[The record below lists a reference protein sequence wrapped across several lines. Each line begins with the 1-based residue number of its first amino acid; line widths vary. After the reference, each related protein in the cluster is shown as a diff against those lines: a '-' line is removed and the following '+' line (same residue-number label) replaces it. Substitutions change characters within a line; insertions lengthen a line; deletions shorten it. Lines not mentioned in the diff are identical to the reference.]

1 MMMSEDRKQFLEKLN
16 EYYTDQNHIDVT
28 KEVNLVLS
36 IANSLRGSFEAEK
49 YKDVII
55 PMVIIRRF
63 ECALEETKESFIE
76 YYENNPSKPA
86 QFYEKKTGYPFYN
99 TSKYSLKK
107 LLDDSDSIESNFN
120 SYIDGFSENVKEILN
135 NLEIKNQIKKMN
147 KNNRLYNVVKKFSE
161 IDFNPKTVDNHKMGY
176 IFEDIIRRYSENVD
190 AGDHY
195 TPREVIRLMVEILL
209 AENCDDILTGDS
221 KVVTVLDAACGSGGM
236 LSTTHDYIKLK
247 NSTADVRLFGQEIL
261 ESSYAICAADMLIK
275 GQDIRNIKGGEKIA
289 NTLKKDCFENQK
301 MRFVIMN
308 PPFGT
313 PWGGKD
319 APEGQEKAV
328 KDEYKKGVDGR
339 FGAGLPATTDAQL
352 LFMQHAVNK
361 LSSDGRA
368 AIITNGSPLF
378 SGGTT
383 SGESQIRRW
392 LLENDYVEAI
402 IALPNQLFYNTDI
415 GIYIFVISRNKRS
428 DRRGKVQLIN
438 AVDMYKPLRKSLGK
452 KRREIDLESRKEIA
466 KIYADF
472 KENENCKIFPNEE
485 FMYKEY
491 VVYQPLQRTG
501 RLDLEAIEE
510 LEKSDLF
517 TQNSNIFNQIEF
529 EELIEM
535 NPRDKDCEKK
545 YQKYINGQKFT
556 KEVINLLKK
565 NATNDRFNDYSVF
578 EKKIKSILRNVEG
591 YSDSRLGNI
600 CLELSEID
608 KKAIVQKDNK
618 GKVKIDTTTKDSEI
632 VKLSQDVDDY
642 FEKEVLPHIP
652 DAIYFYDF
660 DENKKISSTNK
671 EKLGAEIPFTRY
683 FYKYVAPEKSDKL
696 LSEFFELEKELAD
709 DISNLLKSEV

>member
-1 MMMSEDRKQFLEKLN
+1 MSEDRKQFLEKLN

-328 KDEYKKGVDGR
+328 KDEYKKGVEGR

-501 RLDLEAIEE
+501 RLDLETIEE

-683 FYKYVAPEKSDKL
+683 FYKYVAPESSDKL

-709 DISNLLKSEV
+709 DISNLLKSKV

>member
-1 MMMSEDRKQFLEKLN
+1 MSEDRKQFLEKLN

-107 LLDDSDSIESNFN
+107 LLDDSDNIESNFN

-328 KDEYKKGVDGR
+328 KDEYKKGVEGR

-510 LEKSDLF
+510 LKKSDLF

-683 FYKYVAPEKSDKL
+683 FYKYVAPERSDKL

>member
-1 MMMSEDRKQFLEKLN
+1 MSEDRKQFLEKLN

-63 ECALEETKESFIE
+63 ECALEETKENFIE

>member
-1 MMMSEDRKQFLEKLN
+1 MSENTRAFLENIN
-16 EYYTDQNHIDVT
+16 EYYMDEQHIDVS

-63 ECALEETKESFIE
+63 ECALEEKKEKFIN
-76 YYENNPSKPA
+76 YYEKNPNKPA
-86 QFYEKKTGYPFYN
+86 QFYEKETGYPFYN
-99 TSKYSLKK
+99 TSRYSLKK
-107 LLDDSDSIESNFN
+107 LLDDSDNIESNFN
-120 SYIDGFSENVKEILN
+120 SYIDAFSENVKEILN

-147 KNNRLYNVVKKFSE
+147 KSNRLYSVVKKFSE

-236 LSTTHDYIKLK
+236 LSTTHDFIKRR
-247 NSTADVRLFGQEIL
+247 NTSADVRLFGQEIL
-261 ESSYAICAADMLIK
+261 ESSYAVCAADMLIK
-275 GQDIRNIKGGEKIA
+275 GQDIRNIKGGEKTA
-289 NTLKKDCFENQK
+289 NTLKYDCFESQK

-328 KDEYKKGVDGR
+328 KDEYKKGVEGR

-600 CLELSEID
+600 CLQLSEID

-642 FEKEVLPHIP
+642 FEKEVLPNIP

-683 FYKYVAPEKSDKL
+683 FYQYRVPESSEKL
-696 LSEFFELEKELAD
+696 LKEFMKLEEELAN
-709 DISNLLKSEV
+709 DIANLMNSEVQ

>member
-1 MMMSEDRKQFLEKLN
+1 MSEDRKQFLEKLN

-247 NSTADVRLFGQEIL
+247 NSSADVRLFGQEIL

-328 KDEYKKGVDGR
+328 KDEYKKGVEGR

-683 FYKYVAPEKSDKL
+683 FYKYVAPESSDKL

>member
-1 MMMSEDRKQFLEKLN
+1 MSEDRKQFLEKLN

-107 LLDDSDSIESNFN
+107 LLDDSDSIEPNFN

-328 KDEYKKGVDGR
+328 KDEYKKGVEGR

-683 FYKYVAPEKSDKL
+683 FYKYVAPESSDKL

>member
-1 MMMSEDRKQFLEKLN
+1 MSEDRKQFLEKLN

-415 GIYIFVISRNKRS
+415 GIYFFVISRNKRS

>member
-1 MMMSEDRKQFLEKLN
+1 MMSEDRKQLLEKLN

-55 PMVIIRRF
+55 PMVIIRRL

-76 YYENNPSKPA
+76 YYENSPSKPA

-120 SYIDGFSENVKEILN
+120 SYIDGFSENIKEILN

-147 KNNRLYNVVKKFSE
+147 KNNRLYSVVKKFSE

-176 IFEDIIRRYSENVD
+176 IFEDIIRRYSENID

-328 KDEYKKGVDGR
+328 KDEYKKGVEGR

-415 GIYIFVISRNKRS
+415 GIYIFVISKNKRS

-438 AVDMYKPLRKSLGK
+438 AFDMYKPLRKSLGK

-510 LEKSDLF
+510 LEKSNLF

-529 EELIEM
+529 EELIEL
-535 NPRDKDCEKK
+535 NPRDKDSEKK
-545 YQKYINGQKFT
+545 YQKYINGQKFI

-565 NATNDRFNDYSVF
+565 NATNDRFNDYSAF
-578 EKKIKSILRNVEG
+578 EKKIKSIIRNVEG

-608 KKAIVQKDNK
+608 KNAVVQKDNK

-632 VKLSQDVDDY
+632 VKLSQDVDEY
-642 FEKEVLPHIP
+642 FEKEVFPHIP
-652 DAIYFYDF
+652 DAMYFYDF
-660 DENKKISSTNK
+660 DKNKKISSTNK

-683 FYKYVAPEKSDKL
+683 FYKYVAPESSDKL
-696 LSEFFELEKELAD
+696 LFEFFELEKELTD
-709 DISNLLKSEV
+709 DISNLLKNEV

>member
-1 MMMSEDRKQFLEKLN
+1 MSEDRKQFLEKLN

-147 KNNRLYNVVKKFSE
+147 KNNRLYSVVKKFSE

-328 KDEYKKGVDGR
+328 KDEYKKGVEGR
-339 FGAGLPATTDAQL
+339 FGAGLPVTTDAQL

-415 GIYIFVISRNKRS
+415 GIYIFVISKNKRS

-438 AVDMYKPLRKSLGK
+438 AFDMYKPLRKSLGK

-491 VVYQPLQRTG
+491 AVYQPLQRTG

-510 LEKSDLF
+510 LENSNLF

>member
-1 MMMSEDRKQFLEKLN
+1 MSENTRAFLENIN
-16 EYYTDQNHIDVT
+16 EYYMDEQHIDVS

-63 ECALEETKESFIE
+63 ECALEEKKEKFIN
-76 YYENNPSKPA
+76 YYEKNPNKPA
-86 QFYEKKTGYPFYN
+86 QFYEKETGYPFYN

-107 LLDDSDSIESNFN
+107 LLDDSDNIESNFN
-120 SYIDGFSENVKEILN
+120 SYIDAFSENVKEILN

-147 KNNRLYNVVKKFSE
+147 KSNRLYSVVKKFSE

-236 LSTTHDYIKLK
+236 LSTTHDFIKRR
-247 NSTADVRLFGQEIL
+247 NTSADVRLFGQEIL
-261 ESSYAICAADMLIK
+261 ESSYAVCAADMLIK
-275 GQDIRNIKGGEKIA
+275 GQDIRNIKGGEKTA
-289 NTLKKDCFENQK
+289 NTLKYDCFESQK

-328 KDEYKKGVDGR
+328 KDEYKKGFDGR

-392 LLENDYVEAI
+392 LLENDYVEAV

-415 GIYIFVISRNKRS
+415 GIYIFVISKNKRS
-428 DRRGKVQLIN
+428 DRKGKVQLIN
-438 AVDMYKPLRKSLGK
+438 AIDMYKPLRKSLGK

-466 KIYADF
+466 RIYAEF
-472 KENENCKIFPNEE
+472 KENEKSKIFPNEE
-485 FMYKEY
+485 FLYKEY

-501 RLDLEAIEE
+501 RIDLESIEK
-510 LEKSDLF
+510 LENSDLF
-517 TQNSNIFNQIEF
+517 SHNSNIFNQAGF
-529 EELIEM
+529 EELLEM
-535 NPRDKDCEKK
+535 NPRDKDGEKK
-545 YQKYINGQKFT
+545 YQKYIKGQKFT
-556 KEVINLLKK
+556 KEVIKLLNE
-565 NATNDRFNDYSVF
+565 NATEDKFEDYSIF
-578 EKKIKSILRNVEG
+578 EKKIKSIIRDVDG

-608 KKAIVQKDNK
+608 KNAIIQKDAK
-618 GKVKIDTTTKDSEI
+618 GNVTIDSTTKDSEI
-632 VKLSQDVDDY
+632 IKLSQDVDEY
-642 FEKEVLPHIP
+642 FAKEVLPHIP

-660 DENKKISSTNK
+660 DENKKISNTNK

-683 FYKYVAPEKSDKL
+683 FYKYVAPESSDKL
-696 LSEFFELEKELAD
+696 LFEFMELEKELSN
-709 DISNLLKSEV
+709 DISVLLKSEV

>member
-1 MMMSEDRKQFLEKLN
+1 MSENTRAFLENIN
-16 EYYTDQNHIDVT
+16 EYYMDEQHIDVS

-63 ECALEETKESFIE
+63 ECALEEKKEKFIN
-76 YYENNPSKPA
+76 YYEKNPNKPA
-86 QFYEKKTGYPFYN
+86 QFYEKETGYPFYN

-107 LLDDSDSIESNFN
+107 LLDDSDNIESNFN
-120 SYIDGFSENVKEILN
+120 SYIDAFSENVKEILN

-147 KNNRLYNVVKKFSE
+147 KSNRLYSVVKKFSE

-176 IFEDIIRRYSENVD
+176 IFENIIRRYSENVD

-236 LSTTHDYIKLK
+236 LSTTHDFIKRR
-247 NSTADVRLFGQEIL
+247 NTSADVRLFGQEIL
-261 ESSYAICAADMLIK
+261 ESSYAVCAADMLIK
-275 GQDIRNIKGGEKIA
+275 GQDIRNIKGGEKTA
-289 NTLKKDCFENQK
+289 NTLKYDCFESQK

-328 KDEYKKGVDGR
+328 KDEYKKGFDGR

-392 LLENDYVEAI
+392 LLENDYVEAV

-415 GIYIFVISRNKRS
+415 GIYIFVISKNKRS
-428 DRRGKVQLIN
+428 DRKGKVQLIN
-438 AVDMYKPLRKSLGK
+438 AIDMYKPLRKSLGK
-452 KRREIDLESRKEIA
+452 KRREIDLKSRKEIA
-466 KIYADF
+466 RIYAEF
-472 KENENCKIFPNEE
+472 EENEKSKIFPNEE
-485 FMYKEY
+485 FLYKEY

-501 RLDLEAIEE
+501 RLDLESIEK
-510 LEKSDLF
+510 LENSDLF
-517 TQNSNIFNQIEF
+517 SHNSNIFNQAEF
-529 EELIEM
+529 EELLEM
-535 NPRDKDCEKK
+535 NPRDKDGEKK
-545 YQKYINGQKFT
+545 YQKYIKGQKFT
-556 KEVINLLKK
+556 KEVIKLLNE
-565 NATNDRFNDYSVF
+565 NATEDKFEDYSIF
-578 EKKIKSILRNVEG
+578 EKKIKSIIRDVDG

-608 KKAIVQKDNK
+608 KNAIIQKDAK
-618 GKVKIDTTTKDSEI
+618 GNVKIDSTTKDSEI
-632 VKLSQDVDDY
+632 IKLSQDVDEY
-642 FEKEVLPHIP
+642 FAKEVLPHIP

-660 DENKKISSTNK
+660 DENKKISNTNK

-683 FYKYVAPEKSDKL
+683 FYKYVAPESSDKL
-696 LSEFFELEKELAD
+696 LFEFMELEKELSN
-709 DISNLLKSEV
+709 DISVLLKSEV

>member
-1 MMMSEDRKQFLEKLN
+1 MSEDRKQFLEKLN

-63 ECALEETKESFIE
+63 ECALEETKENFIE

-328 KDEYKKGVDGR
+328 KDEYKKSVEGR
-339 FGAGLPATTDAQL
+339 FGAGLPAATDAQL

-608 KKAIVQKDNK
+608 KKAIVQKDNN

-683 FYKYVAPEKSDKL
+683 FYKYVAPESSDKL

>member
-1 MMMSEDRKQFLEKLN
+1 MSEDRKQFLEKLN

-313 PWGGKD
+313 PWGGED

-328 KDEYKKGVDGR
+328 KDEYKKGVEGR

-352 LFMQHAVNK
+352 LFMQHTVNK

-368 AIITNGSPLF
+368 AIITSGSPLF

-591 YSDSRLGNI
+591 YSDSRLRNI

-683 FYKYVAPEKSDKL
+683 FYKYVAPESSDKL

>member
-1 MMMSEDRKQFLEKLN
+1 MSENTRAFLENIN
-16 EYYTDQNHIDVT
+16 EYYMDEQHIDVS

-63 ECALEETKESFIE
+63 ECALEETKEKLIN
-76 YYENNPSKPA
+76 YYEKNPNKPA
-86 QFYEKKTGYPFYN
+86 QFYEKETGYPFYN
-99 TSKYSLKK
+99 TSRYSLKK
-107 LLDDSDSIESNFN
+107 LLDDSDNIESNFN
-120 SYIDGFSENVKEILN
+120 SYIDAFSENVKEILN

-147 KNNRLYNVVKKFSE
+147 KSNRLYSVVKKFSE
-161 IDFNPKTVDNHKMGY
+161 IDFNPKTIDNHKMGY

-236 LSTTHDYIKLK
+236 LSTTHDFIKRR
-247 NSTADVRLFGQEIL
+247 NTSADVRLFGQEIL
-261 ESSYAICAADMLIK
+261 ESSYAVCAADMLIK
-275 GQDIRNIKGGEKIA
+275 GQDIRNIKGGEKTA
-289 NTLKKDCFENQK
+289 NTLKYDCFESQK

-328 KDEYKKGVDGR
+328 KDEYKKGFDGR

-392 LLENDYVEAI
+392 LLENDYVEAV

-415 GIYIFVISRNKRS
+415 GIYIFVISKNKRS
-428 DRRGKVQLIN
+428 DRKGKVQLIN
-438 AVDMYKPLRKSLGK
+438 AIDMYKPLRKSLGK

-466 KIYADF
+466 RIYAEF
-472 KENENCKIFPNEE
+472 KENEKCKIFPNEE
-485 FMYKEY
+485 FLYKEY

-501 RLDLEAIEE
+501 RIDLESIEK
-510 LEKSDLF
+510 LENSDLF
-517 TQNSNIFNQIEF
+517 SHNSNIFNQAEF
-529 EELIEM
+529 EELLEM
-535 NPRDKDCEKK
+535 NPRDKDGEKK
-545 YQKYINGQKFT
+545 YQKYIKGQKFT
-556 KEVINLLKK
+556 KEVIKLLNENVTEDK
-565 NATNDRFNDYSVF
+565 FEDYSIF
-578 EKKIKSILRNVEG
+578 EKKIKSIIREVDG

-608 KKAIVQKDNK
+608 KNAIIQKDAK
-618 GKVKIDTTTKDSEI
+618 GNVKIDSTTKDSEI
-632 VKLSQDVDDY
+632 IKLSQDVDEY
-642 FEKEVLPHIP
+642 FAKEVLPHIP

-660 DENKKISSTNK
+660 DENKKISNTNK
-671 EKLGAEIPFTRY
+671 EKLGAEIPFPRY
-683 FYKYVAPEKSDKL
+683 FYKYVAPESSDKL
-696 LSEFFELEKELAD
+696 LFEFMELEKELSNG
-709 DISNLLKSEV
+709 ISVLLKSEV

>member
-1 MMMSEDRKQFLEKLN
+1 MSENTRAFLENIN
-16 EYYTDQNHIDVT
+16 EYYMDEQHIDVS

-63 ECALEETKESFIE
+63 ECALEETKEKLIN
-76 YYENNPSKPA
+76 YYEKNPNKPA
-86 QFYEKKTGYPFYN
+86 QFYEKETGYPFYN
-99 TSKYSLKK
+99 TSRYSLKK
-107 LLDDSDSIESNFN
+107 LLDDSDNIESNFN
-120 SYIDGFSENVKEILN
+120 SYIDAFSENVKEILN
-135 NLEIKNQIKKMN
+135 NLEIKNQIKKMD
-147 KNNRLYNVVKKFSE
+147 KSNRLYSVVKKFSE
-161 IDFNPKTVDNHKMGY
+161 IDFNPKTIDNHKMGY

-221 KVVTVLDAACGSGGM
+221 KVVTVLNAACGSGGM
-236 LSTTHDYIKLK
+236 LSTTHDFIKRR
-247 NSTADVRLFGQEIL
+247 NTSADVRLFGQEIL
-261 ESSYAICAADMLIK
+261 ESSYAVCAADMLIK
-275 GQDIRNIKGGEKIA
+275 GQDIRNIKGGEKTA
-289 NTLKKDCFENQK
+289 NTLKYDCFESQK

-328 KDEYKKGVDGR
+328 KDEYKKGFDGR

-392 LLENDYVEAI
+392 LLENDYVEAV

-415 GIYIFVISRNKRS
+415 GIYIFVISKNKRS
-428 DRRGKVQLIN
+428 DRKGKVQLIN
-438 AVDMYKPLRKSLGK
+438 AIDMYKPLRKSLGK

-466 KIYADF
+466 RIYAEF
-472 KENENCKIFPNEE
+472 KENEKSKIFPNEE
-485 FMYKEY
+485 FLYKEY

-501 RLDLEAIEE
+501 RIDLESIEK
-510 LEKSDLF
+510 LENSDLF
-517 TQNSNIFNQIEF
+517 SHNSNIFNQAEF
-529 EELIEM
+529 EELLEM
-535 NPRDKDCEKK
+535 NPRDKDGEKK
-545 YQKYINGQKFT
+545 YQKYIKGQKFT
-556 KEVINLLKK
+556 KEVIKLLNENVTEDK
-565 NATNDRFNDYSVF
+565 FEDYSIF
-578 EKKIKSILRNVEG
+578 EKKIKSIIREVDG

-608 KKAIVQKDNK
+608 KNAIIQKDAK
-618 GKVKIDTTTKDSEI
+618 GNVKIDSTTKDSEI
-632 VKLSQDVDDY
+632 IKLSQDVDEY
-642 FEKEVLPHIP
+642 FAKEVLPHIP

-660 DENKKISSTNK
+660 DENKKISNTNK

-683 FYKYVAPEKSDKL
+683 FYKYVAPESSDKL
-696 LSEFFELEKELAD
+696 LFEFMELEKELSN
-709 DISNLLKSEV
+709 DISVLLKSEV

>member
-1 MMMSEDRKQFLEKLN
+1 MSENTRAFLENIN
-16 EYYTDQNHIDVT
+16 EYYMDEQHIDVS

-63 ECALEETKESFIE
+63 ECALEETKEKLIN
-76 YYENNPSKPA
+76 YYEKNPNKPA
-86 QFYEKKTGYPFYN
+86 QFYEKETGYPFYN
-99 TSKYSLKK
+99 TSRYSLKK
-107 LLDDSDSIESNFN
+107 LLDDSDNIESNFN
-120 SYIDGFSENVKEILN
+120 SYIDAFSENVKEILN
-135 NLEIKNQIKKMN
+135 NLEIKNQIKKMD
-147 KNNRLYNVVKKFSE
+147 KSNRLYSVVKKFSE
-161 IDFNPKTVDNHKMGY
+161 IDFNPKTIDNHKMGY

-236 LSTTHDYIKLK
+236 LSTTHDFIKRR
-247 NSTADVRLFGQEIL
+247 NTSADVRLFGQEIL
-261 ESSYAICAADMLIK
+261 ESSYAVCAADMLIK
-275 GQDIRNIKGGEKIA
+275 GQDIRNIKGGEKTA
-289 NTLKKDCFENQK
+289 NTLKYDCFESQK

-328 KDEYKKGVDGR
+328 KDEYKKGFDGR

-392 LLENDYVEAI
+392 LLENDYVEAV

-415 GIYIFVISRNKRS
+415 GIYIFVISKNKRS
-428 DRRGKVQLIN
+428 DRKGKVQLIN
-438 AVDMYKPLRKSLGK
+438 AIDMYKPLRKSLGK

-466 KIYADF
+466 RIYAEF
-472 KENENCKIFPNEE
+472 KENEKCKIFPNEE
-485 FMYKEY
+485 FLYKEY

-501 RLDLEAIEE
+501 RIDLESIEK
-510 LEKSDLF
+510 LENSDLF
-517 TQNSNIFNQIEF
+517 SHNSNIFNQAEF
-529 EELIEM
+529 EELLEM
-535 NPRDKDCEKK
+535 NPRDKDGEKK
-545 YQKYINGQKFT
+545 YQKYIKGQ
-556 KEVINLLKK
+556 
-565 NATNDRFNDYSVF
+565 
-578 EKKIKSILRNVEG
+578 
-591 YSDSRLGNI
+591 
-600 CLELSEID
+600 
-608 KKAIVQKDNK
+608 
-618 GKVKIDTTTKDSEI
+618 
-632 VKLSQDVDDY
+632 
-642 FEKEVLPHIP
+642 
-652 DAIYFYDF
+652 
-660 DENKKISSTNK
+660 
-671 EKLGAEIPFTRY
+671 
-683 FYKYVAPEKSDKL
+683 KL
-696 LSEFFELEKELAD
+696 LSYKLFGRHPIILQGGFVENSD
-709 DISNLLKSEV
+709 

>member
-1 MMMSEDRKQFLEKLN
+1 MSENTRAFLENIN
-16 EYYTDQNHIDVT
+16 EYYMDEQHIDVS

-63 ECALEETKESFIE
+63 ECALEETKEKLVN
-76 YYENNPSKPA
+76 YYEKNPNKPA
-86 QFYEKKTGYPFYN
+86 QFYEKETGYPFYN
-99 TSKYSLKK
+99 TSRYSLKK
-107 LLDDSDSIESNFN
+107 LLDDNDNIESNFN
-120 SYIDGFSENVKEILN
+120 SYIDAFSENVKEILN

-147 KNNRLYNVVKKFSE
+147 KSNRLYSVVKKFSE
-161 IDFNPKTVDNHKMGY
+161 IDFNPKTIDNHKMGY

-236 LSTTHDYIKLK
+236 LSTTHDFIKRR
-247 NSTADVRLFGQEIL
+247 NTSADVRLFGQEIL
-261 ESSYAICAADMLIK
+261 ESSYAVCAADMLIK
-275 GQDIRNIKGGEKIA
+275 GQDIRNIKGGEKTA
-289 NTLKKDCFENQK
+289 NTLKYDCFESQK

-328 KDEYKKGVDGR
+328 KDEYKKGFDGR

-392 LLENDYVEAI
+392 LLENDYVEAV

-415 GIYIFVISRNKRS
+415 GIYIFVISKNKRS
-428 DRRGKVQLIN
+428 DRKGKVQLIN
-438 AVDMYKPLRKSLGK
+438 AIDMYKPLRKSLGK

-466 KIYADF
+466 RIYAEF
-472 KENENCKIFPNEE
+472 KENEKSKIFPNEE
-485 FMYKEY
+485 FLYKEY

-501 RLDLEAIEE
+501 RIDLESIEK
-510 LEKSDLF
+510 LENSDLF
-517 TQNSNIFNQIEF
+517 SHNSNIFNQAEF
-529 EELIEM
+529 EELLEM
-535 NPRDKDCEKK
+535 NPRDKDGEKK
-545 YQKYINGQKFT
+545 YQKYIKGQKFT
-556 KEVINLLKK
+556 KEVIKLLNENVTEDK
-565 NATNDRFNDYSVF
+565 FEDYSIF
-578 EKKIKSILRNVEG
+578 EKKIKSIIREVDG

-608 KKAIVQKDNK
+608 KNAIIQKDAK
-618 GKVKIDTTTKDSEI
+618 GNVKIDSTTKDSEI
-632 VKLSQDVDDY
+632 IKLSQDVDEY
-642 FEKEVLPHIP
+642 FAKEVLPHIP

-660 DENKKISSTNK
+660 DENKKISNTNK

-683 FYKYVAPEKSDKL
+683 FYKYVAPESSDKL
-696 LSEFFELEKELAD
+696 LFEFMELEKELSN
-709 DISNLLKSEV
+709 DISVLLKSEV